1 MVVISMGNKSV
12 FKALSS
18 ETRIKILKILSKE
31 QLHITGLAK
40 KIGISVPVMSRHV
53 ELLER
58 SGLVKK
64 RVLGNLHLLTVDF
77 SLVEQAWNELSDHTE
92 LEISKDET
100 LFDAL
105 KQIPEITFS
114 KYKDKQFISSINGEK
129 GYYVYEVNGKPPNVS
144 IDEFTLKKDAL
155 ISLKKIIPIEKK
167 EINVKVRKKRK

>member
-1 MVVISMGNKSV
+1 
-12 FKALSS
+12 L
-18 ETRIKILKILSKE
+18 
-31 QLHITGLAK
+31 
-40 KIGISVPVMSRHV
+40 
-53 ELLER
+53 
-58 SGLVKK
+58 
-64 RVLGNLHLLTVDF
+64 
-77 SLVEQAWNELSDHTE
+77 EQAWNELSDQTE

-105 KQIPEITFS
+105 KQIPEISFS